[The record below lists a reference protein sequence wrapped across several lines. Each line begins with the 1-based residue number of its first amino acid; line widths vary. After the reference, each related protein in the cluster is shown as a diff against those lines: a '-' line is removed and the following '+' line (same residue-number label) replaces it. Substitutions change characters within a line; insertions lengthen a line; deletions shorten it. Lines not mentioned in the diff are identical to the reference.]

1 MCLSFSSAK
10 YKILFLGCILVI
22 IYSCNNSTKNSIET
36 ISDKKNDSIIFWL
49 QQGKSNNTSKEKR
62 YTLLEKAFKT
72 ANEVKIDSL
81 KANYFSSLSLAYL
94 RLNDSALF
102 RKINSKAVVL
112 AKKTIDSTRLA
123 EAYWDLAIFFKKNAA
138 IDSSYYHYNE
148 AQKIYHNLDDSFHS
162 ARILYDMAIIQSSI
176 GDYTGSEIT
185 NIKAIELFKPLSAY
199 KRLYGCYNLLGNS
212 VASIKEYSRALEYH
226 NEALFYLKKDTGDN
240 KLIEQSTNNNIGVVY
255 QKKGQHKKA
264 ISYLSEVVSYDSIYY
279 KEPRL
284 YARALNNLGFNKC
297 ELNDTRE
304 LPYLFIK
311 AYSIFD
317 SIGNIAGQSSASY
330 NLAKYYLKQGD
341 STEALY
347 NIQRAKSLAK
357 QVSDNDRLLET
368 LRMLSK
374 VDPKNVASYT
384 QEYVTLSDSL
394 QQQERKIRNK
404 FARIRFETDEVN
416 AENQLVNAENQLLAK
431 QKQLWAGVAIILL
444 VIGAAIFIIIIQRTK
459 NRILEFRQ
467 KQQASNQEIFNLL
480 MAQKQNIEE
489 GKQMEQKRISEELHD
504 GVLGKMLGARM
515 MLIGLNKKVNEEA
528 ISERAKAI
536 SILQGVEGEVRSISH
551 ELSHAAYQKIHN
563 FILSIKDLLKNI
575 QSSSKIEFNFKFIE
589 TLDWDALS
597 GDIKINLYR
606 MVQEILQ
613 NSVKH
618 SECTGITLN
627 FTADVES
634 LKITIADNGI
644 GFLIKKGRKGIG
656 MRNIASRIKKVNG
669 TWNIDSEITKGTTVT
684 LVIPIIL
691 NDNEDV
697 TDRAILHKDLQ
708 KN

>member
-1 MCLSFSSAK
+1 MYLSFLYSK
-10 YKILFLGCILVI
+10 YKILFLGCILFT
-22 IYSCNNSTKNSIET
+22 YSCNNITKNSIEI
-36 ISDKKNDSIIFWL
+36 ISDKKNDSITIWI
-49 QQGKSNNTSKEKR
+49 QQSNSNNTPIEKR
-62 YTLLEKAFKT
+62 YLLLEKALKT
-72 ANEVKIDSL
+72 VNEIKIDSL

-94 RLNDSALF
+94 RLNDSILF

-112 AKKTIDSTRLA
+112 ANKTRDSINLA

-148 AQKIYHNLDDSFHS
+148 AQKIYHNLNNDFYS
-162 ARILYDMAIIQSSI
+162 ARMLYDMAIIQSDI

-185 NIKAIELFKPLSAY
+185 NIKAIELFKPLNAY

-212 VASIKEYSRALEYH
+212 AASIKEYSRALEYH
-226 NEALFYLKKDTGDN
+226 NEALFYLKKDEGKN

-264 ISYLSEVVSYDSIYY
+264 ISYLSKVVSYNGIYY

-284 YARALNNLGFNKC
+284 YARALNNLGYNKC
-297 ELNDTRE
+297 ELNDTSE

-311 AYSIFD
+311 ALSIFD
-317 SIGNIAGQSSASY
+317 SIGNIAGQSSALY
-330 NLAKYYLKQGD
+330 NLSKYYLKQGD
-341 STEALY
+341 STKALY
-347 NIQRAKSLAK
+347 NIQQAKSLAK

-374 VDPKNVASYT
+374 VDPKNAASYT

-416 AENQLVNAENQLLAK
+416 AQNKLVNAENQLLAR

-444 VIGAAIFIIIIQRTK
+444 VIGAGIFIIITQRTK

-515 MLIGLNKKVNEEA
+515 MLIGLNKKINEEA

-536 SILQGVEGEVRSISH
+536 SILQVIEGEIRSISH

-563 FILSIKDLLKNI
+563 FIMSIKDLIKTI
-575 QSSSKIEFNFKFIE
+575 QNSSEIEFNFKFVE

-618 SECTGITLN
+618 SKCTVIKLN
-627 FTADVES
+627 FIADVEF
-634 LKITIADNGI
+634 LKITISDNGT
-644 GFLIKKGRKGIG
+644 GFLIKKGKKGIG

-669 TWNIDSEITKGTTVT
+669 TWNIDSQISKGTTIT
-684 LVIPIIL
+684 LVIPIVL
-691 NDNEDV
+691 NDNEDI
-697 TDRAILHKDLQ
+697 TDKILLHKNLQ
-708 KN
+708 KH